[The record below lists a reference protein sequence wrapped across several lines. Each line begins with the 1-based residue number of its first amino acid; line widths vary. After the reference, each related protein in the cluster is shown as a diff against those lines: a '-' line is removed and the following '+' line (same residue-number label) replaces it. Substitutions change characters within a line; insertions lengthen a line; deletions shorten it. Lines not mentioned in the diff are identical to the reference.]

1 MRSKLRVMGSKRS
14 RAKTLALLCLMA
26 HALFVCFTH
35 FHDAGQ
41 SRQSSATANVQASGG
56 NPHGAPDSTGDSH
69 CLSCRLQRNFV
80 SDTHTSSVIV
90 EPIREPLNRE
100 IFLSAPHS
108 RGLSLLIYGRGP
120 PLL

>member
-1 MRSKLRVMGSKRS
+1 

-35 FHDAGQ
+35 FHDTGHSKSGPETA
-41 SRQSSATANVQASGG
+41 SVHASSNS
-56 NPHGAPDSTGDSH
+56 NPHGGPDSTGDSH

-80 SDTHTSSVIV
+80 SDVHTSSVIV
-90 EPIREPLNRE
+90 EPILEPLNRE

-108 RGLSLLIYGRGP
+108 RGLSLLISSRAP
-120 PLL
+120 PFA

>member
-1 MRSKLRVMGSKRS
+1 MGSKRS

-41 SRQSSATANVQASGG
+41 P
-56 NPHGAPDSTGDSH
+56 PHGPESTSVHASSNSDPHGGPGSAGDSH

-80 SDTHTSSVIV
+80 SDVHAGSVIV
-90 EPIREPLNRE
+90 EPILEPLNRE
-100 IFLSAPHS
+100 IFLSTPHS
-108 RGLSLLIYGRGP
+108 RGLSLLISSRAP
-120 PLL
+120 PLA